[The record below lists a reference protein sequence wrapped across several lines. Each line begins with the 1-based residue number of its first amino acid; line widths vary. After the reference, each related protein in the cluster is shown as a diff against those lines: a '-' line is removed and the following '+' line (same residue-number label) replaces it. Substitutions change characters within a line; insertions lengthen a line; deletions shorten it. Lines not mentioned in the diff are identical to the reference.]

1 MSKVFPMAPA
11 SIRAFSVIGIVLIP
25 LILIFALIAYSAVNT
40 RFEVSSEG
48 LHIKGAIYGRFI
60 PNDSIIL
67 GDAKVVDLDAD
78 STLRPVRRTNGI
90 GLPGL
95 SEGWFRLANGE
106 KALMFVTD
114 RDSVVY
120 IPTRNGY
127 SVLLSTVTPDEFLE
141 SLAEEW
147 NGV

>member
-1 MSKVFPMAPA
+1 MSKIFPMTPA
-11 SIRAFSVIGIVLIP
+11 SIRVFSVIGFVLIP

-40 RFEVSSEG
+40 RFEVGSEG

-60 PNDSIIL
+60 PKDSIIL
-67 GDAKVVDLDAD
+67 GDSRIVDLDAEGE
-78 STLRPVRRTNGI
+78 LRPVRRTNGI

-114 RDSVVY
+114 RESVVY
-120 IPTRNGY
+120 IPTRDGY
-127 SVLLSTVTPDEFLE
+127 SVLFSTVTPDELLN
-141 SLAEEW
+141 SLAQEW
-147 NGV
+147 DGA